1 MINTKFAQTF
11 VSSTKALKL
20 SVLSVVFTF
29 VFLGMGV
36 TTQAQSVSNTP
47 GTVDASVLEQYS
59 FKVDRGHVISTLTE
73 FRQNFD
79 ASGQTEVYVG
89 LCKALV
95 GDITSTLIKYPSL
108 DVRQVMTRSFY
119 NLNGFATRYG
129 SNAPSTLV
137 NQVFSDVSDLIQ

>member
-36 TTQAQSVSNTP
+36 TTQAQSFTTSP
-47 GTVDASVLEQYS
+47 GAVDASVLDQYS
-59 FKVDRGHVISTLTE
+59 FKVDRGQVISTLNE
-73 FRQNFD
+73 FRTNFD
-79 ASGQTEVYVG
+79 ASGQTEVYAG

-95 GDITSTLIKYPSL
+95 GDITSTLNDYPL
-108 DVRQVMTRSFY
+108 MDVQQVMRRSFY
-119 NLNGFATRYG
+119 NLNGFAARYG
-129 SNAPSTLV
+129 VNAPSALV